1 MAMTNINIRIDAD
14 KKLKAQELFSSLGL
28 DMTTAIN
35 LFIQQSLEFNGI
47 PFTIRKYNAETEAA
61 FAEIEEMKKHPELYK
76 QNKDLNILK
85 KVIDILANDE
95 ILPDKYRDHL
105 LIGNYKGKH
114 ECHLEPDWLLIYE
127 YLEDELILF
136 LTRTG
141 SHSDLF

>member
-1 MAMTNINIRIDAD
+1 MKYIIKPTNQF
-14 KKLKAQELFSSLGL
+14 KKDF
-28 DMTTAIN
+28 
-35 LFIQQSLEFNGI
+35 
-47 PFTIRKYNAETEAA
+47 
-61 FAEIEEMKKHPELYK
+61 KKIK
-76 QNKDLNILK
+76 
-85 KVIDILANDE
+85 NDE

>member
-76 QNKDLNILK
+76 GYDS
-85 KVIDILANDE
+85 A
-95 ILPDKYRDHL
+95 
-105 LIGNYKGKH
+105 
-114 ECHLEPDWLLIYE
+114 
-127 YLEDELILF
+127 DELF
-136 LTRTG
+136 E
-141 SHSDLF
+141 DLDK

>member
-61 FAEIEEMKKHPELYK
+61 FAEVEEMKKHPELYK
-76 QNKDLNILK
+76 SYSS
-85 KVIDILANDE
+85 ADE
-95 ILPDKYRDHL
+95 FLRIW
-105 LIGNYKGKH
+105 IN
-114 ECHLEPDWLLIYE
+114 EIYNQTHKS
-127 YLEDELILF
+127 IQKRF
-136 LTRTG
+136 
-141 SHSDLF
+141 